1 MGLLADRASL
11 KARED
16 GSEAALM
23 WRKWGNCF
31 RKQHNNVIGRSR
43 TGHSGCRFGGY
54 VATKLKC
61 PPLYKVEMS
70 YLQCCWLGWAG
81 RRRHI
86 SQA

>member
-61 PPLYKVEMS
+61 PPLCKVEMS
-70 YLQCCWLGWAG
+70 HLVVW
-81 RRRHI
+81 
-86 SQA
+86 